1 MQISATAPTVMSV
14 ILSCVI
20 GCSSNSPTVPS
31 PTPTP
36 TPTPLPFVTSGR
48 LLDVLTGAGVAGVRA
63 AGTGI
68 TGGPS
73 DPAGVIG
80 LAAEMSLDAPRP
92 VTLTNATI
100 VERQVAMK
108 IPGGDVVLSLI
119 PSSFDLNAFD
129 EMMRVTQLQRWVAAP
144 PLRVVSRVLQFTSTG
159 ASVATGLDEVL
170 TEEERAALEA
180 DLTWALPQLTGNQ
193 FPAFAS
199 ITRET
204 VAEGASVSVLNTGVI
219 SVARFKGLTAAT
231 GYWGYSRWQF
241 RTDGTVISGTI
252 MLDRDFE
259 KSGSIFRRSLRSHEL
274 GHALGYTH
282 VTLRQS
288 VMNQSARIEPNAFD
302 LQAARIAFQR
312 PPGNRRP
319 DTDPAG
325 LSANV
330 ASRSAVWSVGAGAGG
345 PALHHRAPVP
355 HSRRSTMRGW
365 DRHLH
370 AFLRR
375 PLRTRI
381 GL

>member
-1 MQISATAPTVMSV
+1 MLSAIV
-14 ILSCVI
+14 LCVV
-20 GCSSNSPTVPS
+20 GCSSSTPTVPS
-31 PTPTP
+31 PSPSPTPTA
-36 TPTPLPFVTSGR
+36 TPTPLPFATNGR

-63 AGTGI
+63 AGTAI

-73 DPAGVIG
+73 DATGVIA
-80 LAAEMSLDAPRP
+80 LVAEMSLEAARP

-100 VERQVAMK
+100 VERQVSMK
-108 IPGGDVVLSLI
+108 IPGADVVLSLI

-129 EMMRVTQLQRWVAAP
+129 EMMRVTHLQRWVSAP
-144 PLRVVSRVLQFTSTG
+144 PLRVQSRLLQFTSTG
-159 ASVATGLDEVL
+159 ANVATGLDEVL
-170 TEEERAALEA
+170 TEDERAALEA

-204 VAEGASVSVLNTGVI
+204 VAEGGSMSVLNTGVI
-219 SVARFKGLTAAT
+219 TVARYKGLTAAT
-231 GYWGYSRWQF
+231 TYWGYARWQF
-241 RTDGTVISGTI
+241 RSDGTVISGTI

-259 KSGSIFRRSLRSHEL
+259 KSGSIYRRSLRSHEL

-282 VTLRQS
+282 VTLRPS
-288 VMNQSARIEPNAFD
+288 VMNQAARIEPNAFD
-302 LQAARIAFQR
+302 LQASRIAFQR

-319 DTDPAG
+319 DIDPAG
-325 LSANV
+325 LSTNL
-330 ASRSAVWSVGAGAGG
+330 ASTTAVWSVGAGAGG
-345 PALHHRAPVP
+345 PETPHHAPVRRY
-355 HSRRSTMRGW
+355 RRSSMSGW
-365 DRHLH
+365 DRNLH